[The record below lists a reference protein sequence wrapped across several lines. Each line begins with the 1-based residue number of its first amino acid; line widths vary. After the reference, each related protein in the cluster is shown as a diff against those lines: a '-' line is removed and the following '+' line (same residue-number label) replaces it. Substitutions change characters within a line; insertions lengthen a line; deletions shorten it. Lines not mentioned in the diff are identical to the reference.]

1 MKSAI
6 IKRSVVVNG
15 HKTSVS
21 LENEFWEAL
30 RVIAESQ
37 DVKLSVLVQQIDRGR
52 ANANLSSAIRV
63 FVFEHYRTLSDGDA
77 PRQTPEKVFAAA

>member
-1 MKSAI
+1 MTSAI

-30 RVIAESQ
+30 RDMADAQ
-37 DVKLSVLVQQIDRGR
+37 NVKLSVLVQQIERGR
-52 ANANLSSAIRV
+52 SNANLSSAIRV
-63 FVFEHYRTLSDGDA
+63 FVFEHYRKTMDA
-77 PRQTPEKVFAAA
+77 PPQRPLADKTLAA

>member
-1 MKSAI
+1 MTSAI

-30 RVIAESQ
+30 RDMAEAQ
-37 DVKLSVLVQQIDRGR
+37 KVKLSVLVQQIERGR
-52 ANANLSSAIRV
+52 NNANLSSAIRV
-63 FVFEHYRTLSDGDA
+63 FVFEHYRRVFDGVA
-77 PRQTPEKVFAAA
+77 PRPMADKTLAA

>member
-30 RVIAESQ
+30 RDVADEQS
-37 DVKLSVLVQQIDRGR
+37 VKLSTLVQQIDRGR

-63 FVFEHYRTLSDGDA
+63 FVFDHYRNLNDGPT
-77 PRQTPEKVFAAA
+77 PRRQADKELAA

>member
-6 IKRSVVVNG
+6 HKRSIVLAG

-30 RVIAESQ
+30 HHIAT
-37 DVKLSVLVQQIDRGR
+37 VKQASLAKVVEEIDSERSH
-52 ANANLSSAIRV
+52 NNLSSAIRI
-63 FVFEHYRTLSDGDA
+63 FVFNYFRSLAGGM
-77 PRQTPEKVFAAA
+77 P